1 MKKQPPLD
9 EQPSQPTSIAQP
21 LAKPKR
27 DSRSETIALA
37 MERAASPAGR
47 ARARESIQDCGS
59 PVIAAKEV
67 FLAYAE
73 AAEQTDPRY
82 TVACHS
88 GCWFCCTIPVAVTV
102 FEAAM
107 VRSAVHSLPET
118 QQQAIWARLEEH
130 IDLQD
135 QALADADRQHIAFH
149 HRCPLLTDQGQC
161 SVYQGRPLACR
172 SLLSLDAERCRR
184 TFLEDDRGDPSIA
197 FTLTNNA
204 AISGIPELMITLNEG
219 RLDHYPNYELA
230 SALYVLWKDP
240 DRFVA
245 WQQGAL
251 FAQEG
256 FPRMAEDGQIYPAP
270 QGLPIGP
277 PD

>member
-1 MKKQPPLD
+1 
-9 EQPSQPTSIAQP
+9 
-21 LAKPKR
+21 
-27 DSRSETIALA
+27 
-37 MERAASPAGR
+37 
-47 ARARESIQDCGS
+47 
-59 PVIAAKEV
+59 V

-73 AAEQTDPRY
+73 VAEQPDPRY
-82 TVACHS
+82 AVACHA

-107 VRSAVHSLPET
+107 VRSAVHALPAA
-118 QQQAIWARLEEH
+118 QQQAIWERLAEH

-135 QALADADRQHIAFH
+135 QALADADGQHIAFH
-149 HRCPLLTDQGQC
+149 HRCPLLSEQGQC
-161 SVYQGRPLACR
+161 SVYEGRPLACR

-184 TFLEDDRGDPSIA
+184 TFLEDDRGDPSVA

-219 RLDHYPNYELA
+219 RLDHYPNYDLA
-230 SALYVLWKDP
+230 SALYTLWRDP
-240 DRFVA
+240 GRFNA
-245 WQQGAL
+245 WQQGEL

>member
-1 MKKQPPLD
+1 MNKHQPPD
-9 EQPSQPTSIAQP
+9 EQPSQPASAP
-21 LAKPKR
+21 PSANPKG
-27 DSRSETIALA
+27 DARSQTIALA
-37 MERAASPAGR
+37 MDRASSPAGR
-47 ARARESIQDCGS
+47 ERARAFIQDCGS
-59 PVIAAKEV
+59 PVVAAKAV

-73 AAEQTDPRY
+73 AAEETDPRY
-82 TVACHS
+82 AVACHA

-107 VRSAVHSLPET
+107 VRSAIHALPEA
-118 QQQAIWARLEEH
+118 QQQAIWERLAEH

-135 QALADADRQHIAFH
+135 QALADANGQHIAFH
-149 HRCPLLTDQGQC
+149 HRCPLLSDQGEC
-161 SVYQGRPLACR
+161 SIYEGRPLACR

-184 TFLEDDRGDPSIA
+184 TFLEGDRGDLSIP

-204 AISGIPELMITLNEG
+204 AIFGIPELMITLNEG
-219 RLDHYPNYELA
+219 RLDHHPNYELA
-230 SALYVLWKDP
+230 SALYTLWQDP
-240 DRFVA
+240 GRFIS
-245 WQQGAL
+245 WQQGEL